1 MSHMSTTTTKFNIEN
16 EAYRFLKAKHI
27 YETARLGSPAYDSA
41 ERHMERIVERAER
54 TGNLNALLAA
64 LGYR

>member
-1 MSHMSTTTTKFNIEN
+1 MSTTTTTKFNIEN
-16 EAYRFLKAKHI
+16 EAHRFLKAKHI
-27 YETARLGSPAYDSA
+27 YETTGIGSKANEQA
-41 ERHMERIVERAER
+41 ERKMERIVAYAER